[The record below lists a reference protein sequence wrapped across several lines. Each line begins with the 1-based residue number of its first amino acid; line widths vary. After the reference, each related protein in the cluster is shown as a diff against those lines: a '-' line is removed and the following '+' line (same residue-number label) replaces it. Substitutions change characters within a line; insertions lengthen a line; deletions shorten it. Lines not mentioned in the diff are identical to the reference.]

1 MLMLIVKVHIK
12 PDRISDYIIAVKEDA
27 SDTMKKE
34 DGNFLFSVSQD
45 KENPELFFL
54 VEIYKDNTAL
64 DFHRESQHFIKYRDT
79 VTDMYS
85 IPPERYILDTIYPTE
100 QSYRDIKKVLV

>member
-12 PDRISDYIIAVKEDA
+12 PERINDYIIAVKEDA
-27 SDTMKKE
+27 SDTMSKE
-34 DGNFLFSVSQD
+34 DRNFLFSVSQD
-45 KENPELFFL
+45 NENPELFFL
-54 VEIYKDNTAL
+54 VEIYKDNNAL

-85 IPPERYILDTIYPTE
+85 IPPERNILDTIYPPE
-100 QSYRDIKKVLV
+100 QTYRDIKKVL